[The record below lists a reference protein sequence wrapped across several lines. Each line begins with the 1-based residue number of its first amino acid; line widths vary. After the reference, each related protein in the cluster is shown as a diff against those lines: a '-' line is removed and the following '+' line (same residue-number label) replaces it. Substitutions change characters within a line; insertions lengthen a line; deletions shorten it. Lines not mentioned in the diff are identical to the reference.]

1 MKTGRGMTSFSALA
15 LLSLLFALSP
25 LGCEGDGGGG
35 GARVDE
41 GEDGGGDGSGGGSR
55 PAYEIFLRLLDHPAK
70 DSVSAVAPLGDDGL
84 VVLGRE
90 EGVGWEDTRVFWY
103 DGEGWTKRPIT
114 SERFGGRDLY
124 AFSADDVL
132 VLGEMPDEDFDY
144 DVVVFRGN
152 QDGFKKSRVA
162 EAADLSA
169 LGMWVAG
176 PTDIYVY
183 GTGGYSLEGTSRMFH
198 YVDGQWVEE
207 TLPAGAVV
215 VRVWGLEP
223 GLIYAVGR
231 GGVVLM
237 SDGQGSWTTLRE
249 ASDDDLTLWA
259 IWGTAPNALHVA
271 GGTSYDNQHSKD
283 RSAAYRWDGSAWSEA
298 PFEDELGEDIR
309 DMAGLSDGT
318 IYGVGEW
325 GYMYRFDGQ
334 SWRTRTYSTTPSGA
348 GDDLRR
354 MTLVE
359 RGGVPV
365 IYTVGYDHAYSTHC
379 ASGETR
385 CVGED
390 IFACRD
396 DGLSFGFKEAC
407 GAKGVC
413 EEDDATTDDPWSA
426 AGLEYLGFLPDTPV
440 KAASCEICEP
450 HDDKGCR
457 EGDVY
462 WFDSCGQQEDLAE
475 ACPEGEVCKGGA
487 CVEDVPDPPSPS
499 CSLECSNDGNVGL
512 TCGTGSM
519 SCSNSYDSHGRV
531 SHVSCT
537 YSNGKSF
544 SCSISYNSLGQ
555 ASGSCSGEG
564 DSCYFH
570 E

>member
-1 MKTGRGMTSFSALA
+1 MT
-15 LLSLLFALSP
+15 
-25 LGCEGDGGGG
+25 
-35 GARVDE
+35 
-41 GEDGGGDGSGGGSR
+41 
-55 PAYEIFLRLLDHPAK
+55 
-70 DSVSAVAPLGDDGL
+70 PLGDDQL

-90 EGVGWEDTRVFWY
+90 EGSGWEDTRVYWY
-103 DGEGWTKRPIT
+103 DDDGWTKAPLT
-114 SERFGGRDLY
+114 SERFGGRSLH

-152 QDGFKKSRVA
+152 RDGFKKSLVA
-162 EAADLSA
+162 AEADLSG

-183 GTGGYSLEGTSRMFH
+183 GTRGYSLEGTSRMFH
-198 YVDGQWVEE
+198 YVEGQWVEE
-207 TLPAGAVV
+207 SLPPGAVV

-249 ASDDDLTLWA
+249 ASDDDLTLRA
-259 IWGTAPNALHVA
+259 IWGAAPNALHVA
-271 GGTSYDNQHSKD
+271 GGLSFENHHSQD
-283 RSAAYRWDGSAWSEA
+283 RSAAFRWDGSSWSDA
-298 PFEDELGEDIR
+298 PFADERGEDIY
-309 DMAGLSDGT
+309 DIVGLSNGT
-318 IYGVGEW
+318 LYGVGEW
-325 GYMYRFDGQ
+325 GYLFRFDGEAW
-334 SWRTRTYSTTPSGA
+334 STRTTYGA
-348 GDDLRR
+348 VPTGAMGDDLYA
-354 MTLVE
+354 LSVVE
-359 RGGVPV
+359 RDGVPV
-365 IYTVGYDHAYSTHC
+365 LFTLDREHLYSTHC

-385 CVGED
+385 CVED
-390 IFACRD
+390 DIYACRD
-396 DGLSFGFKEAC
+396 DGLSFGYKKGC

-413 EEDDATTDDPWSA
+413 EEVDATSDDPWSA
-426 AGLEYLGFLPDTPV
+426 AGLEYLGFLPDSPV
-440 KAASCEICEP
+440 KVARCETCEP
-450 HDDKGCR
+450 HDDKGCGD
-457 EGDVY
+457 GDVY
-462 WFDSCGQQEDLAE
+462 WFDSCGRKEELAE
-475 ACPEGEVCKGGA
+475 ACPEGEVCKSGA
-487 CVEDVPDPPSPS
+487 CVEDVPDPPSTS
-499 CSLECSNDGNVGL
+499 CYLECSGGDVGL

-555 ASGSCSGEG
+555 ASGNCSGEG